1 MSEEKIE
8 IKKVEKD
15 PERVAIVKKIAEFER
30 LGKWSVDVEE
40 DPPTIPLKP
49 DQVDYLNKKLINKF
63 LTYVITR
70 KAWKF
75 IKNLVETK
83 QMIIKDIVGM
93 ENYYALADKGC
104 MITCNHFNP
113 FDNFCIHYA
122 IMPDLFKRHKSLWI
136 VIREGNYT
144 NFPGFYGL
152 LFRHCHTL
160 PLSQNFST
168 MKKFREAINV
178 LLNRGEKILIYPE
191 QAMWWNYRK
200 PRPMVNGA
208 YRFAAECSTP
218 ILPMFITM
226 NDSESIGNDGFPIQE
241 YTLHILPAIYPDEN
255 KTIKE
260 NAEDMKNKNY
270 EAWKKV
276 YEDFYGIPLTY
287 STETAAN

>member
-1 MSEEKIE
+1 MENTNIEEKIQ
-8 IKKVEKD
+8 KD
-15 PERVAIVKKIAEFER
+15 PSRVAIVKKIEEFER
-30 LGKWSVDVEE
+30 LGKWSTDVEE
-40 DPPTIPLKP
+40 DPPTVPLEP

-63 LTYVITR
+63 LTWAVTR

-75 IKNLVETK
+75 ILNLIKNK

-93 ENYYALADKGC
+93 ENYEAVSEIGC
-104 MITCNHFNP
+104 MITCNHFNA

-122 IMPDLFKRHKSLWI
+122 IMPDLFKKKKNLWI
-136 VIREGNYT
+136 IIREGNYT

-168 MKKFREAINV
+168 MKKFREAVNV
-178 LLNRGEKILIYPE
+178 LLGRGEKILIYPE

-208 YRFAAECSTP
+208 FRFAAESNCP

-226 NDSESIGNDGFPIQE
+226 NDSEIIGGDGFPIQE
-241 YTLHILPAIYPDEN
+241 YTLHILPAIYPDPN
-255 KTIKE
+255 KNKKE

-270 EAWKKV
+270 ELWKKT
-276 YEDFYGIPLTY
+276 YEDFYKMPLTY
-287 STETAAN
+287 STETESKE

>member
-15 PERVAIVKKIAEFER
+15 PGRVAIVEKIAEFER

-40 DPPTIPLKP
+40 DPPTIPLEP

-200 PRPMVNGA
+200 PRPMKKGTFNLAVKNNV
-208 YRFAAECSTP
+208 P
-218 ILPMFITM
+218 VLPCFITLE
-226 NDSESIGNDGFPIQE
+226 DSSIIDDNGFPVQE
-241 YTLHILPAIYPDEN
+241 YTIHVGKPIYPKEGVKRPENMEYLMNENYAQWKAIY
-255 KTIKE
+255 
-260 NAEDMKNKNY
+260 EDTYK
-270 EAWKKV
+270 
-276 YEDFYGIPLTY
+276 IPLTY
-287 STETAAN
+287 KTE

>member
-1 MSEEKIE
+1 
-8 IKKVEKD
+8 
-15 PERVAIVKKIAEFER
+15 
-30 LGKWSVDVEE
+30 
-40 DPPTIPLKP
+40 
-49 DQVDYLNKKLINKF
+49 
-63 LTYVITR
+63 
-70 KAWKF
+70 
-75 IKNLVETK
+75 
-83 QMIIKDIVGM
+83 MIIKDIVGM

-208 YRFAAECSTP
+208 YRFAAECNSP

-226 NDSESIGNDGFPIQE
+226 NDSELIGSDGFPIQE